1 VKNLI
6 NIKRK
11 RIITLIS
18 IFVLVYIISGFLFY
32 NVGAN
37 GKTNEEVLFDN
48 LEPFFEALNL
58 LRFEYVKKDID
69 LDKVIQGAIRGMLK
83 ALDDPY
89 TRYMDPQALKREQE
103 DMFLGYFGGL
113 GIIIS
118 IKDEQLTIISPIE
131 DTPAYR
137 AGIKAGDKIVEI
149 DGKSTEGMGLDEA
162 VNILRGEKGTEV
174 TLGIKRENIEE
185 ILEIT
190 IIRDIIEVKAVK
202 KKVMG
207 KDNNL
212 GYIRIAT
219 FNVNTEPELKEVLNE
234 FKKDSSIQGI
244 ILDLR
249 NNPGGLLDSAI
260 EVASKFIKEGP
271 VVHIKDRDGI
281 VATIESRGNK
291 YPEWPLFVLINEGS
305 ASASEIVAGA
315 IQDSGRGK
323 LLGERTFGK
332 GVVQQVFNLSDG
344 SGVAIT
350 TSEYYTPSE
359 RSIDHIGIEPD
370 ILVEPVEGS
379 EQDMQLNKAIEFLE
393 GRDKKEDVLTENFEG
408 NQINF
413 YEVKKGDSLWGIA
426 EKFYN
431 QSEGWIIIFEAN
443 KDKIRNSG
451 LIYPGQMLII
461 PKK

>member
-1 VKNLI
+1 M
-6 NIKRK
+6 
-11 RIITLIS
+11 
-18 IFVLVYIISGFLFY
+18 IFVLVSIISGFIFY
-32 NVGAN
+32 NVRAN
-37 GKTNEEVLFDN
+37 GKTDEEEIFAN

-58 LRFEYVKKDID
+58 IRFEYVEKDID
-69 LDKVIQGAIRGMLK
+69 LDEVIQGAVRGMFK
-83 ALDDPY
+83 TLDDPY
-89 TRYMDPQALKREQE
+89 SRYMDPQAFKREQE
-103 DMFLGYFGGL
+103 DMFLGHFGGL

-137 AGIKAGDKIVEI
+137 AGVKAGDKIAEI

-185 ILEIT
+185 LLEII

-202 KKVMG
+202 KEIMG
-207 KDNNL
+207 KENNI
-212 GYIRIAT
+212 GYVRITT

-234 FKKDSSIQGI
+234 FKKDSDIQGI

-271 VVHIKDRDGI
+271 VVHIKDRDG
-281 VATIESRGNK
+281 VSASIESRGNK
-291 YPEWPLFVLINEGS
+291 YPEWPLFVLVNEGS

-315 IQDSGRGK
+315 IQDTGRGK
-323 LLGERTFGK
+323 LMGEKTFGK

-350 TSEYYTPSE
+350 TSEYFTPSE
-359 RSIDHIGIEPD
+359 RSINHIGIEPD
-370 ILVEPVEGS
+370 ILVEPVEDS
-379 EQDMQLNKAIEFLE
+379 EQDMQLNKAIQFLE
-393 GRDKKEDVLTENFEG
+393 EEIK
-408 NQINF
+408 Q
-413 YEVKKGDSLWGIA
+413 SLVV
-426 EKFYN
+426 
-431 QSEGWIIIFEAN
+431 SE
-443 KDKIRNSG
+443 
-451 LIYPGQMLII
+451 
-461 PKK
+461 

>member
-1 VKNLI
+1 MKNLI
-6 NIKRK
+6 NINFKRK

-18 IFVLVYIISGFLFY
+18 IFVLVSIISGFLFY
-32 NVGAN
+32 NVRAN
-37 GKTNEEVLFDN
+37 GTTNEEMLFNN

-58 LRFEYVKKDID
+58 VRFEYVKKDID
-69 LDKVIQGAIRGMLK
+69 LDIVIQGAIRGMLK

-103 DMFLGYFGGL
+103 DMFLGRFGGL

-149 DGKSTEGMGLDEA
+149 DGKLTEGIELNEA
-162 VNILRGEKGTEV
+162 VDILRGEKGTEV
-174 TLGIKRENIEE
+174 TLGVKRENVEE
-185 ILEIT
+185 VLKIT

-202 KKVMG
+202 REVMG

-212 GYIRIAT
+212 GYIRITT

-234 FKKDSSIQGI
+234 FNKDSNIQGI

-260 EVASKFIKEGP
+260 EVASQFIKEGP

-291 YPEWPLFVLINEGS
+291 YPNWPLFVLINEGS

-315 IQDSGRGK
+315 VQDSGRGI
-323 LLGERTFGK
+323 LLGEKTFGK
-332 GVVQQVFNLSDG
+332 GVVQQVFNLYDG
-344 SGVAIT
+344 SGIAIT

-359 RSIDHIGIEPD
+359 RSIDNIGIEPD
-370 ILVEPVEGS
+370 ILVEPVEDS
-379 EQDMQLNKAIEFLE
+379 EQDMQLNKAIQLLE
-393 GRDKKEDVLTENFEG
+393 EELN
-408 NQINF
+408 
-413 YEVKKGDSLWGIA
+413 
-426 EKFYN
+426 
-431 QSEGWIIIFEAN
+431 
-443 KDKIRNSG
+443 
-451 LIYPGQMLII
+451 
-461 PKK
+461 

>member
-1 VKNLI
+1 MVKNLI

-18 IFVLVYIISGFLFY
+18 IFVLVSIISGFLFY
-32 NVGAN
+32 NVRAN
-37 GKTNEEVLFDN
+37 GQTNEEMLFDN

-58 LRFEYVKKDID
+58 VRFEYVKKDID
-69 LDKVIQGAIRGMLK
+69 LDIVIQGAIRGMLK

-103 DMFLGYFGGL
+103 DMFLGHFGGL

-137 AGIKAGDKIVEI
+137 AGIKAGDKIAEI

-174 TLGIKRENIEE
+174 TLGIKRENVEE

-202 KKVMG
+202 NKVMG
-207 KDNNL
+207 KNDNL
-212 GYIRIAT
+212 GYIRITT
-219 FNVNTEPELKEVLNE
+219 FNVNTEPELEEVLNE
-234 FKKDSSIQGI
+234 FKKDSDIQGI

-260 EVASKFIKEGP
+260 EVASKFIKKGP

-281 VATIESRGNK
+281 VDTIESRGNK
-291 YPEWPLFVLINEGS
+291 YPEWPLFVLVNEGS

-315 IQDSGRGK
+315 IQDYERGK
-323 LLGERTFGK
+323 LLGEKTFGK

-350 TSEYYTPSE
+350 TSEYFTPSE
-359 RSIDHIGIEPD
+359 RSINHIGIEPD
-370 ILVEPVEGS
+370 ILVEPTEDN
-379 EQDMQLNKAIEFLE
+379 EQDMQLNKAIQLLE
-393 GRDKKEDVLTENFEG
+393 EELN
-408 NQINF
+408 
-413 YEVKKGDSLWGIA
+413 
-426 EKFYN
+426 
-431 QSEGWIIIFEAN
+431 
-443 KDKIRNSG
+443 
-451 LIYPGQMLII
+451 
-461 PKK
+461 

>member
-1 VKNLI
+1 LI
-6 NIKRK
+6 KIKRNK
-11 RIITLIS
+11 IITLIA
-18 IFVLVYIISGFLFY
+18 IFVLVSIISGFIFY
-32 NVGAN
+32 NVRAN
-37 GKTNEEVLFDN
+37 GKTNEEELFTN

-58 LRFEYVKKDID
+58 IRFEYVKKDID

-103 DMFLGYFGGL
+103 DMFLGHFGGL

-118 IKDEQLTIISPIE
+118 IKDDQLTIISPIE

-137 AGIKAGDKIVEI
+137 AGIKAGDKISEI
-149 DGKSTEGMGLDEA
+149 DGKSTEGMALDEA

-185 ILEIT
+185 LLEIT

-202 KKVMG
+202 KEVMG
-207 KDNNL
+207 RDNNI
-212 GYIRIAT
+212 GYIRVTT
-219 FNVNTEPELKEVLNE
+219 FNINTDPELKEILNE
-234 FKKDSSIQGI
+234 FKKDSDIQGI

-281 VATIESRGNK
+281 VASIESRGNK
-291 YPEWPLFVLINEGS
+291 YPEWPLFVLVNEGS

-315 IQDSGRGK
+315 IQDYKRGK

-332 GVVQQVFNLSDG
+332 GVVQQVFNLQDG
-344 SGVAIT
+344 SGIAIT
-350 TSEYYTPSE
+350 TSEYFTPNQ
-359 RSIDHIGIEPD
+359 RSIHNIGIEPD
-370 ILVEPVEGS
+370 ILVEPVEDS
-379 EQDMQLNKAIEFLE
+379 EQDMQLNKAIQFLE
-393 GRDKKEDVLTENFEG
+393 EE
-408 NQINF
+408 IN
-413 YEVKKGDSLWGIA
+413 
-426 EKFYN
+426 
-431 QSEGWIIIFEAN
+431 
-443 KDKIRNSG
+443 
-451 LIYPGQMLII
+451 
-461 PKK
+461 

>member
-1 VKNLI
+1 MV

-18 IFVLVYIISGFLFY
+18 FFVLVSIIGGFLFY
-32 NVGAN
+32 NVRAN
-37 GKTNEEVLFDN
+37 SKTDEEMLFNN

-58 LRFEYVKKDID
+58 VRFEYIKKDID
-69 LDKVIQGAIRGMLK
+69 LDIVIQGAIRGMLK
-83 ALDDPY
+83 SLDDPY
-89 TRYMDPQALKREQE
+89 TRYMDPQVLKREQE
-103 DMFLGYFGGL
+103 DMFLGRFGGL

-118 IKDEQLTIISPIE
+118 MKDEQLTIISPIE

-137 AGIKAGDKIVEI
+137 AGIKAGDKVIEI
-149 DGKSTEGMGLDEA
+149 DGKSTEGIELDEA
-162 VNILRGEKGTEV
+162 VDILRGEKGTEV
-174 TLGIKRENIEE
+174 TLGIKRENVEE

-202 KKVMG
+202 REVMG
-207 KDNNL
+207 KNNNL
-212 GYIRIAT
+212 GYIRITT

-234 FKKDSSIQGI
+234 FKKDSNIQGI

-260 EVASKFIKEGP
+260 EVSSKFIKEGP

-291 YPEWPLFVLINEGS
+291 YPEWPLFVLINHGS

-332 GVVQQVFNLSDG
+332 GVVQQVFNLYDG
-344 SGVAIT
+344 SGIVIT

-359 RSIDHIGIEPD
+359 RSIDNIGIEPD
-370 ILVEPVEGS
+370 ILVEPVEDS
-379 EQDMQLNKAIEFLE
+379 EQDMQLNRAILLLE
-393 GRDKKEDVLTENFEG
+393 EE
-408 NQINF
+408 IN
-413 YEVKKGDSLWGIA
+413 
-426 EKFYN
+426 
-431 QSEGWIIIFEAN
+431 
-443 KDKIRNSG
+443 
-451 LIYPGQMLII
+451 
-461 PKK
+461 

>member
-58 LRFEYVKKDID
+58 LRFEYIKKDID

-370 ILVEPVEGS
+370 ILVEPVEDS
-379 EQDMQLNKAIEFLE
+379 LQDMQLNKAIEFLE